1 MLCTDAAA
9 TDEAMN
15 EDQLQLE
22 YQRQKELEAEQ
33 QRQLEAQ
40 KQKQLEEERQKELE
54 KQRQKKLEA
63 QREKERRQAEAE
75 IQRQREMEQE
85 FDNVTIQQYNG
96 TKQLSQIEL
105 EAQRQAEHEARMRRE
120 MEDKKKE
127 RSGKQKSVHKVT
139 YENLDLTMLLIIVLS
154 KFYEHKN
161 YVISLPC
168 IVWIVGCILHVLSY
182 LIRLFGKQVKRETSS
197 VSSSRS

>member
-1 MLCTDAAA
+1 MLCTVAAA
-9 TDEAMN
+9 TDEVMN

-40 KQKQLEEERQKELE
+40 KQKQLEEERQQELE

-63 QREKERRQAEAE
+63 QRQAEAE
-75 IQRQREMEQE
+75 IRRQREMEQE

-105 EAQRQAEHEARMRRE
+105 EAQRQAEYEARMRRE
-120 MEDKKKE
+120 MEEKKKE
-127 RSGKQKSVHKVT
+127 RSGKQKSMHKGT

-154 KFYEHKN
+154 KFYEHKKLCN
-161 YVISLPC
+161 KFTMYCVDCWLYSSCPLLPC
-168 IVWIVGCILHVLSY
+168 
-182 LIRLFGKQVKRETSS
+182 
-197 VSSSRS
+197 